1 MKKSVSLF
9 VALVIIL
16 SSVSCFALEATVH
29 ETENNVYV
37 EGKVETYIEKAP
49 LTYTITIGDDVVY
62 VGEYK
67 SVNLENGTYA
77 FKFKHRES
85 LENALINIKYADEE
99 VTTSVVKSTD
109 TNKIIE
115 ADVYVTDKSDRS
127 FTKDSEIE
135 VATKII
141 PEATLTN
148 GVVLPERTYNS
159 DYARESRSGLK
170 AVVNLKNKYAYEET
184 LSILVAAYDENNK
197 LLDCKVENVTAE
209 YGENGEIQQ
218 LKTAEIS
225 VPENTFKAKAFC
237 WNSTNIMPY
246 GEEADGSLPEID
258 IFCIGDSYCSSYGRS
273 YYPGAGW
280 GDFVGDYLNSEYVTV
295 KNLGVG
301 SSWAQA
307 IMSNTNDPIY
317 QNNLAQGIEPTTKMY
332 GWDTWKNMKA
342 DPDFNEGDYIIVSLG
357 LNDMYREAPEGL
369 TPLEW
374 YAMAI
379 EEMVKDAQ
387 KEGVNIIL
395 CSAMPT
401 VGLVTQS
408 KQIPFDNKAEEIANN
423 YGITYLDVSNAV
435 FKGYREEYN
444 YIVGVTPYS
453 EQLAIR
459 DEIFAK
465 YYLDRDALMD
475 ENHEFHLTEVEL
487 ENHARSELRPGN
499 ETSRNN
505 HPNLRGADNMVYHL
519 IELLKNSNSDL
530 RFYIR

>member
-1 MKKSVSLF
+1 
-9 VALVIIL
+9 
-16 SSVSCFALEATVH
+16 
-29 ETENNVYV
+29 
-37 EGKVETYIEKAP
+37 
-49 LTYTITIGDDVVY
+49 
-62 VGEYK
+62 
-67 SVNLENGTYA
+67 
-77 FKFKHRES
+77 
-85 LENALINIKYADEE
+85 
-99 VTTSVVKSTD
+99 
-109 TNKIIE
+109 
-115 ADVYVTDKSDRS
+115 
-127 FTKDSEIE
+127 
-135 VATKII
+135 
-141 PEATLTN
+141 
-148 GVVLPERTYNS
+148 
-159 DYARESRSGLK
+159 
-170 AVVNLKNKYAYEET
+170 
-184 LSILVAAYDENNK
+184 
-197 LLDCKVENVTAE
+197 
-209 YGENGEIQQ
+209 
-218 LKTAEIS
+218 
-225 VPENTFKAKAFC
+225 
-237 WNSTNIMPY
+237 
-246 GEEADGSLPEID
+246 
-258 IFCIGDSYCSSYGRS
+258 
-273 YYPGAGW
+273 
-280 GDFVGDYLNSEYVTV
+280 
-295 KNLGVG
+295 
-301 SSWAQA
+301 
-307 IMSNTNDPIY
+307 MSNTNDPIY